1 MIKSVNDILYAIDEQ
16 QYRIGMSDYEAARK
30 AGISRASL
38 SRWKCG
44 ERLPQLSQLLRVMD
58 VVGLELSVVRK
69 ENGKDDE
76 QIEILRA

>member
-16 QYRIGMSDYEAARK
+16 QYRIGMSDYEAAMK

-38 SRWKCG
+38 SRWKSG

-69 ENGKDDE
+69 ENGNDDE

>member
-1 MIKSVNDILYAIDEQ
+1 MIKSVNDILFAIDEQ

-58 VVGLELSVVRK
+58 VVGLELTVTRK
-69 ENGKDDE
+69 ESKRDDE

>member
-38 SRWKCG
+38 SRWKSG

-69 ENGKDDE
+69 ENGNDDE